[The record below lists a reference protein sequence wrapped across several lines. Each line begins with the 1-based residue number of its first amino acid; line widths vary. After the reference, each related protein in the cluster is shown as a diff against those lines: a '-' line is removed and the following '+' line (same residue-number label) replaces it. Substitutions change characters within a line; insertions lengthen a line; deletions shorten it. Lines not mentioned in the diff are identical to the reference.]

1 MKKALFLR
9 ATILFVSAMALAFTF
24 VAIAYYFV
32 TTQAGQ
38 SLDQRA
44 FNGAFLGQ
52 RTVGPVA
59 LTLLDALPITGVAI
73 AVVLAVLV
81 TIVRRNW
88 WVLLV
93 ALVTAGLANL
103 ATQAIKHVLLDRPD
117 LGVPGYGGNSFPSG
131 HTTLA
136 ASAVLIVF
144 LVSSQRMRPI
154 IAALGALFTASIG
167 ISTLANQWHRPSD
180 VVASLLLVAFFGCL
194 AGLVLIWFRFTTEV
208 PERDLLSRLL
218 LLLSLPCAGLALL
231 TVFVSVFSPIAYIGS
246 AAGIATCALLLA
258 AAANHAFRFLR

>member
-9 ATILFVSAMALAFTF
+9 ATILLVSAMILAFIF

-32 TTQAGQ
+32 MTQAGQ

-52 RTVGPVA
+52 RTVAPVA
-59 LTLLDALPITGVAI
+59 LTLLDALPITGVAV

-88 WVLLV
+88 WVLVV
-93 ALVTAGLANL
+93 ALVTAGLANI
-103 ATQAIKHVLLDRPD
+103 ATQAIKHVFLVRPD

-144 LVSSQRMRPI
+144 LVSSQRMRPL
-154 IAALGALFTASIG
+154 IASLGALFTASIG
-167 ISTLANQWHRPSD
+167 VSTLANQWHRPSD
-180 VVASLLLVAFFGCL
+180 VVAALLLVAFFGCL
-194 AGLVLIWFRFTTEV
+194 AGLVLIWFRFTVVV
-208 PERDLLSRLL
+208 PERDLLSRFLL
-218 LLLSLPCAGLALL
+218 LLALPCAGLALL

-246 AAGIATCALLLA
+246 AAGVATCALLLA
-258 AAANHAFRFLR
+258 AAANHAFRFIR